1 MSALLALVLI
11 TASARTAETPVR
23 ASFADGQVLTG
34 EVRTDTLVLT
44 TGAGPVA
51 IPLDDVGEVV
61 PADGEGLADARG
73 RVTVWLRHGS
83 ELRGTWTNPTLE
95 MRVDAGGEQ
104 VRVDLPLAELM
115 RFQLQGNGQ
124 WAQGPTYRLRTAFGD
139 DLLVDP
145 SKTRIAVT
153 NAFGT
158 FTPRLSEC
166 RSIAPV
172 EESDGPWRIELQSGT
187 VLIGELNDSQLTVA
201 LPMGP
206 ESVSIALADVV
217 SLDTGVWRQR
227 QAQVHPPMH
236 YGAMQVESSG
246 RGRRDS
252 RGREEPAVAAAPA
265 PSDAWFDRAPME
277 QSKEE

>member
-73 RVTVWLRHGS
+73 RVTVWLRNGS

-104 VRVDLPLAELM
+104 VRGLRLVAGPQYAHTWDEVSPYPPGLGP
-115 RFQLQGNGQ
+115 QLS
-124 WAQGPTYRLRTAFGD
+124 GPG
-139 DLLVDP
+139 
-145 SKTRIAVT
+145 
-153 NAFGT
+153 
-158 FTPRLSEC
+158 
-166 RSIAPV
+166 
-172 EESDGPWRIELQSGT
+172 
-187 VLIGELNDSQLTVA
+187 
-201 LPMGP
+201 
-206 ESVSIALADVV
+206 
-217 SLDTGVWRQR
+217 
-227 QAQVHPPMH
+227 
-236 YGAMQVESSG
+236 
-246 RGRRDS
+246 
-252 RGREEPAVAAAPA
+252 AAP
-265 PSDAWFDRAPME
+265 S
-277 QSKEE
+277 SC